1 MRAPRVDNG
10 KENAIN
16 CFLDALYA
24 LSKLFTVK
32 MPFISSDTQAN
43 NRKNLTCLYSNSSV
57 PPPFSSSS
65 DGFLPNGT
73 PAIETPKFPAVFF
86 LDSDLF
92 QQAQIDISRVEAP
105 IPRYILDLIGDFSQ
119 WRSIATKFF
128 ETVHTFM
135 PIVSKPR
142 LYGRLLNPLAP
153 RRSDVALLLLCMR
166 LITMLPAG
174 ALMSRTPEYIAAK
187 RFHTE
192 LELTGGFSP
201 QVLQAGVLIALH
213 EYGHAIYPAAYL
225 TIGGLARYG
234 ISSGIDGTGPSQM
247 PPPSDW
253 IEAEERKRIWWAV
266 LILDRE
272 VSASSSQIAFLTQGS
287 AVNLGNPTRTLAIQE
302 PPSSSILPMDDELWD
317 QGVSTV
323 PPLLI
328 SLSHRP

>member
-1 MRAPRVDNG
+1 LFPHGAP
-10 KENAIN
+10 
-16 CFLDALYA
+16 
-24 LSKLFTVK
+24 
-32 MPFISSDTQAN
+32 P
-43 NRKNLTCLYSNSSV
+43 
-57 PPPFSSSS
+57 
-65 DGFLPNGT
+65 
-73 PAIETPKFPAVFF
+73 IETPKFPAVFF

-92 QQAQIDISRVEAP
+92 QQAQIDIPRVEVP
-105 IPRYILDLIGDFSQ
+105 IPRYVLDLIGDFSQ

-142 LYGRLLNPLAP
+142 LYGRFLNPLAP

-174 ALMSRTPEYIAAK
+174 TPMSRTPEYLAAK

-192 LELTGGFSP
+192 LELTAGFSP
-201 QVLQAGVLIALH
+201 QVLQAGVLIALY

-247 PPPSDW
+247 SPPSDW

-266 LILDRE
+266 LILDRK
-272 VSASSSQIAFLTQGS
+272 VLVYLS
-287 AVNLGNPTRTLAIQE
+287 NTLAN
-302 PPSSSILPMDDELWD
+302 
-317 QGVSTV
+317 
-323 PPLLI
+323 
-328 SLSHRP
+328 